1 MKKLELISIGGNKQ
15 KLNPS
20 QIQKAKAH
28 LGWMPARSFLSTSSL
43 LQPTTASGRVSPL
56 PVVQGKS
63 SCEEGS
69 KVQDTM
75 RLYSNPLLP
84 HQLKVFKMPPALCAS
99 HLQTTWQRLPCKER
113 VRQKQANKKHKSRTQ
128 PRSLEHQSG
137 VEWHWLMMLSFGH
150 FGPIGC
156 SEPGFGILG
165 PFEPGPSLGWEAA

>member
-1 MKKLELISIGGNKQ
+1 MIVMSPRTLFISARWKSLELISIGKKQ

-20 QIQKAKAH
+20 QIQKAGAH

-75 RLYSNPLLP
+75 YIFNLIPQFTSATTVPSYLHCVLP
-84 HQLKVFKMPPALCAS
+84 ISRQLGKGFPA
-99 HLQTTWQRLPCKER
+99 
-113 VRQKQANKKHKSRTQ
+113 KSVWD
-128 PRSLEHQSG
+128 QSKWTKSTDQG
-137 VEWHWLMMLSFGH
+137 LN
-150 FGPIGC
+150 
-156 SEPGFGILG
+156 LG
-165 PFEPGPSLGWEAA
+165 PSNTRLV